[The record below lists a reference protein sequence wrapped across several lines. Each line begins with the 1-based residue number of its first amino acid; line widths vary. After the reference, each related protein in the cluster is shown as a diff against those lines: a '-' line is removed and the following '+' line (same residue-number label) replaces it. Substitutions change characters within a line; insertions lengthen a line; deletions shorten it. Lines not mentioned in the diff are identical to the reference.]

1 MADVSEQE
9 NTTNESALEE
19 DSEQQKKLKV
29 EEVAAIENL
38 DLLGEKS
45 TYKDAGD
52 AYTKDVEE
60 SDFASNLESVSPTV
74 PAKENRPRCE
84 HCNIS
89 CSNETQYICH
99 MMGQKHRKKM
109 RELGLLASNE
119 EEMTNRK
126 ALEEY
131 VLNPERTEPII
142 GLQYLT
148 EYRSPGNQHSSY
160 LCTLCDVR
168 SCLDI
173 IFHVTGAKHRHNYL
187 KKMHPDLIPLEE
199 QEAGLVKMHSLLKE
213 KAEMIECK
221 EGCGE
226 VKVQIFEKPK
236 ELLRKPGNTSEVKK
250 EEPQEKTKCK
260 DTSAEKREVKKEEP
274 QEKNKCKDTS
284 AEKRVV
290 AMPSI
295 GSVGQLVKQM
305 QTSPRFLN
313 PTTVNPKS
321 MHSLMDLKIEKP
333 SSLGKRRGAP
343 NDFSYSEDSLRPLPE
358 ESLSDFFPG
367 NYAENVSL
375 YPGGRF
381 SESTPE
387 DFERLRL
394 SDKTRFS
401 ESSPWGQFREGISD
415 RTYQENYQSDLTGSR
430 LHQRQPHL
438 HENIAQRRYNDEDP
452 YIRERWLY
460 EENPTERLYDDP
472 AALQRRRIH
481 EESPD
486 RWAFSTEGTY
496 TDYTSRWKSSQY
508 ESSNQRYD
516 LNVPSRKRP
525 LLDHT
530 SPVMNPSISTK
541 SPDTSVV
548 LAVAQKLAQK
558 LLEYE
563 VKSKQE
569 AFMEENSNQMVLR
582 DHVSPEPF
590 PSRPYVRVR
599 LDYDK
604 PETGHGDYLMKDVQ
618 FSQRPSSLSSSSYTR
633 SSLFSGSWRDENP
646 SALPRE
652 NFSRFSSEWNS
663 LATRPLESSASS
675 REMEVFHK
683 SWSQGYK

>member
-260 DTSAEKREVKKEEP
+260 DTSAEK
-274 QEKNKCKDTS
+274 
-284 AEKRVV
+284 
-290 AMPSI
+290 
-295 GSVGQLVKQM
+295 
-305 QTSPRFLN
+305 
-313 PTTVNPKS
+313 
-321 MHSLMDLKIEKP
+321 H
-333 SSLGKRRGAP
+333 
-343 NDFSYSEDSLRPLPE
+343 FSYSEDSLRPLPE

>member
-9 NTTNESALEE
+9 NTINESALEE
-19 DSEQQKKLKV
+19 DSGQQQKLNV
-29 EEVAAIENL
+29 EEVAAMENL
-38 DLLGEKS
+38 ELLGEKS

-60 SDFASNLESVSPTV
+60 SDFAGNLGSVSPAV

-99 MMGQKHRKKM
+99 VMGQKHRKKM
-109 RELGLLASNE
+109 RELGLLASSE

-187 KKMHPDLIPLEE
+187 KKMHPDLIPIDE

-250 EEPQEKTKCK
+250 EEPQEKAKRK
-260 DTSAEKREVKKEEP
+260 ATSAEK
-274 QEKNKCKDTS
+274 
-284 AEKRVV
+284 
-290 AMPSI
+290 
-295 GSVGQLVKQM
+295 L
-305 QTSPRFLN
+305 
-313 PTTVNPKS
+313 NPKS
-321 MHSLMDLKIEKP
+321 VHSLMDLKIEKP
-333 SSLGKRRGAP
+333 SLGKRRGAP
-343 NDFSYSEDSLRPLPE
+343 NDFSYREDNLRPLPK

-367 NYAENVSL
+367 DCTENVSL

-387 DFERLRL
+387 DFHKKLRL
-394 SDKTRFS
+394 SDETRFC

-438 HENIAQRRYNDEDP
+438 HENITQWRYNDEDP

-460 EENPTERLYDDP
+460 KEDARERLYDDP
-472 AALQRRRIH
+472 AALQRRRIR

-486 RWAFSTEGTY
+486 RWAFGTEGTY
-496 TDYTSRWKSSQY
+496 IDNTNRWKASQY

-530 SPVMNPSISTK
+530 SPVMDPSISTK
-541 SPDTSVV
+541 SPNSSMV
-548 LAVAQKLAQK
+548 LAVAEKLARK

-569 AFMEENSNQMVLR
+569 AFMEEKSNQMVFR

-604 PETGHGDYLMKDVQ
+604 PETGRSDYLMEDVQ
-618 FSQRPSSLSSSSYTR
+618 FSQRSSSLSSSSYTR

-652 NFSRFSSEWNS
+652 NFSRYSSEWKS
-663 LATRPLESSASS
+663 LAARPLESSASS
-675 REMEVFHK
+675 RQMEVFQN